1 MTRNDQPDPRSIH
14 DITDRYETWLRE
26 QTTVVEDDLDK
37 KHEAMS
43 DAPFPFF
50 RATYYAWAVMW
61 PTALPDL
68 FDAPRVTA
76 VGDLHFENFGTWRD
90 AEGRLAWGVNDFDEA
105 ATLPYTNDLVRLATS
120 ASLAYEEAKLV
131 ARAEDLAKALLDGYT
146 AGLREGGHPILFAEH
161 HAHIGKKVLRDL
173 IRPGSFWK
181 KKLPEKGT
189 AARGVPSSCRKA
201 LERAFSTGT
210 TKVQVRLRE
219 DVGKGS
225 LGRQRFVAIGQW
237 NGERVARE
245 AKAVVPSAALWANS
259 GGPPR
264 RSRGGL
270 EYLLHASIR
279 SRDPFL
285 HTDNGWI
292 VRRLAPD
299 TDKIEI
305 KSLGRAVEVKLA
317 RLMGCEVA
325 NVHLATPGAADAI
338 LSHLSERPANWLVKA
353 AGAMAALTRESQK
366 AWRKKPFR
374 SSRKRE

>member
-1 MTRNDQPDPRSIH
+1 M
-14 DITDRYETWLRE
+14 
-26 QTTVVEDDLDK
+26 
-37 KHEAMS
+37 
-43 DAPFPFF
+43 
-50 RATYYAWAVMW
+50 
-61 PTALPDL
+61 
-68 FDAPRVTA
+68 
-76 VGDLHFENFGTWRD
+76 
-90 AEGRLAWGVNDFDEA
+90 NDFDEA

-131 ARAEDLAKALLDGYT
+131 ARAEDLAKVLLDGYT
-146 AGLREGGHPILFAEH
+146 AGLRDGGQPILFAEH
-161 HAHIGKKVLRDL
+161 HAHLGKKVLRDL
-173 IRPGSFWK
+173 IRPGSFWRRSY
-181 KKLPEKGT
+181 PRE
-189 AARGVPSSCRKA
+189 ARRLGGCPSSCRKA
-201 LERAFSTGT
+201 LERAFPPGT
-210 TKVQVRLRE
+210 TKVQVRARE

-259 GGPPR
+259 GAPPR
-264 RSRGGL
+264 WSGSGL
-270 EYLLHASIR
+270 EHLLRASIR

-305 KSLGRAVEVKLA
+305 RSLGRAVEVKLA

-366 AWRKKPFR
+366 TWRKKPFR
-374 SSRKRE
+374 SRRKRG